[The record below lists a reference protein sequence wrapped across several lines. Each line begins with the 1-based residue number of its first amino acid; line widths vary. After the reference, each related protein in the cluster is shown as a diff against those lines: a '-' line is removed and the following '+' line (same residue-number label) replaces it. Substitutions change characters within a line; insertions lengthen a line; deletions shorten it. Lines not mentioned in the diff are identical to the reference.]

1 MGGIREGKTRNWGQV
16 RLIHHPTPAPL
27 IPKQLQHSACAGVAA
42 RYKKVYEYSKEY
54 NTTRYG
60 LAMYTSTHADYTGSV
75 YDLK

>member
-54 NTTRYG
+54 EYNKIWSCYVHIHTCRLYWIS
-60 LAMYTSTHADYTGSV
+60 L
-75 YDLK
+75 